1 MTDQTERPILDGR
14 SFERLVRRVYC
25 SFCGASDTE
34 VKVMVTNGLD
44 AHICDVC
51 TGVVAQV
58 VSTAMAAPGEAE
70 HASWIESPNDR
81 VQGPPKAVPLE

>member
-1 MTDQTERPILDGR
+1 
-14 SFERLVRRVYC
+14 
-25 SFCGASDTE
+25 
-34 VKVMVTNGLD
+34 VTNGLD

-70 HASWIESPNDR
+70 HASWIESPNAR
-81 VQGPPKAVPLE
+81 ANLPATRGLQE